1 MCKCLYCYKELE
13 EGQKDFHPGCARKFF
28 GTSDAPLLEYRREE
42 LDALA
47 AQVIQAQTSLTGV
60 QPKLSLNLHKHEG
73 RNRLTIVGLW
83 GDFIF
88 KPQTDAYPELPENED
103 PTMHMAEAARI
114 KVVPHS
120 LIRLADGSLGYITR
134 RIDRTKKGEKID
146 MEDMCQ
152 LTLHPTEYKYKSSC
166 EQIAKAIAAYSST
179 PRLDLVNFMQ
189 VLLFSF
195 VTGNNDMHL
204 KNFSLYR
211 PKALYQLS
219 PAYDLLNVAIANP
232 KDKEE
237 MALSINGKK
246 ARIQLADFLKSS
258 DTMGI
263 EQRVTLGLIDGLRN
277 AMPAWIDLIND
288 SFLSD
293 DMKQNYLDLIS
304 RRMDVLTKS

>member
-13 EGQKDFHPGCARKFF
+13 EGQKDFHPGCSRKFF

-73 RNRLTIVGLW
+73 SNRLTIVGLW

-88 KPQTDAYPELPENED
+88 KPQTDAYPGLPENED
-103 PTMHMAEAARI
+103 LTMHLAEAARI

-120 LIRLADGSLGYITR
+120 LIHLADGSLGYITR

-195 VTGNNDMHL
+195 VTGNNDIHL
-204 KNFSLYR
+204 KNISLYR

-246 ARIQLADFLKSS
+246 AQIKLADFLKAS

-263 EQRVTLGLIDGLRN
+263 EQRVTLGLINGLRN
-277 AMPAWIDLIND
+277 AMPAWIDLINN

-293 DMKQNYLDLIS
+293 EMKQNYLDLIS

>member
-73 RNRLTIVGLW
+73 SNRLTIVGLW

-103 PTMHMAEAARI
+103 LTMHLAEAARI

-120 LIRLADGSLGYITR
+120 LIHLADGSLGYITR

-246 ARIQLADFLKSS
+246 ARIKLADFLKAS

-263 EQRVTLGLIDGLRN
+263 EQRVTLGLINGLRN
-277 AMPAWIDLIND
+277 AMSAWIDLINN

-293 DMKQNYLDLIS
+293 EMKQNYLDLIS

>member
-1 MCKCLYCYKELE
+1 M
-13 EGQKDFHPGCARKFF
+13 
-28 GTSDAPLLEYRREE
+28 LEYRREE

-73 RNRLTIVGLW
+73 SNRLTIVGLW

-103 PTMHMAEAARI
+103 LTMHLAEAARI

-120 LIRLADGSLGYITR
+120 LIHLADGSLGYITR

-246 ARIQLADFLKSS
+246 ARIKLADFLKAS

-263 EQRVTLGLIDGLRN
+263 EQRVTLGLINGLRD
-277 AMPAWIDLIND
+277 AMPAWIDLINN

-293 DMKQNYLDLIS
+293 EMKQNYLDLIS